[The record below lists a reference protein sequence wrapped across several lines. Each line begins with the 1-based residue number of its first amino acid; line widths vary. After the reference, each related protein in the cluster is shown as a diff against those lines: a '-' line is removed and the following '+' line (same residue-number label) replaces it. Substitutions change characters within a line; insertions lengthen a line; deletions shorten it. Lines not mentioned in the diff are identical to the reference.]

1 MALAPGTRLGRFE
14 VLAPLGAGGMGE
26 VYRARDTRLDREV
39 AVKVLP
45 DAVAADRDRLARFE
59 REARALARIEHP
71 NILALHD
78 IGEAPAGERGT
89 THFAVTELLTG
100 ETLGSRLARERLSW
114 RQAVEIGAAVAD
126 GLAAAHAQ
134 GIVHRDLKPD
144 NLYLTADGRVKIL
157 DFGLATSGVVATA
170 SVATASVATS
180 PGTILG
186 TVGYM
191 APEQIQGGGI
201 DARADL
207 FALGCVLF
215 EMASG
220 RRAFAR
226 ETPTETLGAILAAPA
241 PDLPATGTDAPAELA
256 RIIGR
261 CLEKQPAAR
270 FQSASDLAFALRALA
285 TAPVAVPAG
294 AAAGVPAPAAPAPAP
309 ARRRAWI
316 AAAGVALL
324 GLVGLVAYWALRP
337 PASPSAVALTGLDP
351 NRVVVA
357 VFVNQT
363 GDPSLDALG
372 VQMSD
377 YLTQSLTR
385 MSVAAAMNP
394 EVPSVGG
401 PALPRPVLA
410 SDRDP
415 LRALAERTGAG
426 LVVAGT
432 YYLEGDTLRVQ
443 SRIVE
448 AATGAVVVPLD
459 ATTAPR
465 SRSSDL
471 LTSLANLVTGAVA
484 NRLKSSPLF
493 GVGYR
498 PPPYDAYLEWI
509 QGMKAWGTNN
519 AEAERRLRAALEL
532 DPDFSLARVNLVAL
546 LNGANRPGDADA
558 ILRPAEE
565 PAAYSRT
572 TPFEQEWIRLVR
584 ALLKGD
590 LVGCRAASAE
600 LVRLVPSPMTLYTHA
615 NVERAL
621 HHPRSALTVLAR
633 IRVED
638 SPVDGGPGVSW
649 FLRDRA
655 AIHHELGEHSEELA
669 DARLGQQ
676 HYPAEGSFFTQEVAA
691 LVGLGR
697 VGEVDAVIGRCE
709 KAGLR
714 SGSAGGTMYAA
725 ARELAA
731 HGYADAAKAM
741 AARAAAWYKS
751 RLDTGKPTP
760 GLRHSYASALH
771 VAGDCQQAVKIWQA
785 LAREAP
791 DGLYLQGAYA
801 TSLVSCS
808 GSRDAAKAVAD
819 ALAKVDRPFLRGEH
833 LYERARILAAL
844 GDADLAVTTLKA
856 AHAQGWRWN
865 SVELHLDAC
874 WSPIRSHPAFVDAM
888 KPKG

>member
-1 MALAPGTRLGRFE
+1 MALTPGTRLGRFE
-14 VLAPLGAGGMGE
+14 VIGSLGAGGMGE

-45 DAVAADRDRLARFE
+45 DALAADRDRLARFE
-59 REARALARIEHP
+59 REARALARVEHP

-78 IGEAPAGERGT
+78 IGEAPAGEGGT

-126 GLAAAHAQ
+126 GLAAAHGQ
-134 GIVHRDLKPD
+134 GVVHRDLKPD
-144 NLYLTADGRVKIL
+144 NLFLTADGRVKIL
-157 DFGLATSGVVATA
+157 DFGLATSGVVASA
-170 SVATASVATS
+170 SVETTRVVTE
-180 PGTILG
+180 PGAILG

-191 APEQIQGGGI
+191 APEQIGGGGI

-207 FALGCVLF
+207 FALGCVLY

-241 PDLPATGTDAPAELA
+241 PNLSVTGTDAPAELA
-256 RIIGR
+256 RIIAR

-270 FQSASDLAFALRALA
+270 FQSASDLAFALRALV

-294 AAAGVPAPAAPAPAP
+294 AAAAVPVPAAPAS

-316 AAAGVALL
+316 AAAGVALF
-324 GLVGLVAYWALRP
+324 GLVSLVAYWALRP
-337 PASPSAVALTGLDP
+337 PTSRSAVTVAGLDP
-351 NRVVVA
+351 KKVVVA

-363 GDPSLDALG
+363 GDASLDAFG

-377 YLTQSLTR
+377 YLTQSLMR
-385 MSVAAAMNP
+385 MSVAVAMNP

-401 PALPRPVLA
+401 PALPRSVLA

-415 LRALAERTGAG
+415 LQALAERTRAG

-432 YYLEGDTLRVQ
+432 YYLEGDTIRVQ

-459 ATTAPR
+459 VTTALR
-465 SRSSDL
+465 SKTSDL

-484 NRLKSSPLF
+484 NRLVSSPLF
-493 GVGYR
+493 GDAYR
-498 PPPYDAYLEWI
+498 PPPYDAYLEWV

-519 AEAERRLRAALEL
+519 AEAERHLRAALQL

-546 LNGANRPGDADA
+546 LNGANRLGEADA

-572 TPFEQEWIRLVR
+572 TAFEQAWIRLGR
-584 ALLKGD
+584 AMLKGD
-590 LVGCRAASAE
+590 LVGARAASAE
-600 LVRLVPSPMTLYTHA
+600 LVRLAPSPLTLYTHA
-615 NVERAL
+615 NVERGL
-621 HHPRSALTVLAR
+621 RHPRSALAVLAR

-638 SPVDGGPGVSW
+638 SPVDGGPGVTW

-655 AIHHELGEHSEELA
+655 SIHHELGEYSEELE
-669 DARLGQQ
+669 DARLGQL
-676 HYPAEGSFFTQEVAA
+676 HYPAEGSFFAEEIAA
-691 LVGLGR
+691 LIALGR
-697 VGEVDAVIGRCE
+697 VGEVDAAIARCE

-731 HGYADAAKAM
+731 HGYADQAKAM

-751 RLDTGKPTP
+751 RLDTGKPTI
-760 GLRHSYASALH
+760 GLRYSYASALQ
-771 VAGDCQQAVKIWQA
+771 VAGDCQQAVEIWHD
-785 LAREAP
+785 LVREAP
-791 DGLYLQGAYA
+791 DGLSLQGRYA
-801 TSLVSCS
+801 TSLVACS

-819 ALAKVDRPFLRGEH
+819 ALAKVDGPYLRGEH
-833 LYERARILAAL
+833 WYERARILAAL
-844 GDADLAVTTLKA
+844 GDADLAVKALQA

-865 SVELHLDAC
+865 AAELHLDSC
-874 WSPIRSHPAFVDAM
+874 WNPIHSHPAFVEAM
-888 KPKG
+888 KPTG